1 MFKQRSLFLGFVG
14 YATNTNTDTVP
25 TPFSTWP
32 TCHRCHYSVS
42 PWCLSPPLPHSPPLP
57 LELYFIRFNWEYTLL
72 EPGPLQLATSPL
84 PSSPLL
90 SPPLPSSLLPSILS
104 HPISFLLYSMLR
116 FELPRD
122 QSKAGT
128 AEFIGCWSAPREV
141 AWPTSVSSYAFAC
154 CKSWCLHSRNVCV
167 AYLVHGPDS
176 KRQVGWFGQSCH
188 SVWVSIPISLWYSVL
203 CTTGKAWEFGGQIWY
218 GYINQ
223 WSYID
228 QMLQS

>member
-1 MFKQRSLFLGFVG
+1 MSL
-14 YATNTNTDTVP
+14 P
-25 TPFSTWP
+25 S
-32 TCHRCHYSVS
+32 
-42 PWCLSPPLPHSPPLP
+42 SPPLPSPPLP

-167 AYLVHGPDS
+167 AYLLHGPDS

-188 SVWVSIPISLWYSVL
+188 SVWVSIPISLWYYVL
-203 CTTGKAWEFGGQIWY
+203 CTTGKAWEFGG
-218 GYINQ
+218 
-223 WSYID
+223 
-228 QMLQS
+228 